1 MNFFDLALGFM
12 QLADGED
19 PTGGLNTLAEEIF
32 KYAAIILV
40 PVMIIVAAGG
50 IFYSIYLGVNLA
62 RADSADKRTEAKARM
77 INAIIGF
84 VCIFVLVLLMWLFC
98 KYAPD
103 IFGWVTYPTD

>member
-1 MNFFDLALGFM
+1 MNFFNLALGFAR
-12 QLADGED
+12 LAAEAD
-19 PTGGLNTLAEEIF
+19 TSGLNSLANDIF
-32 KYAAIILV
+32 KYASIILV

-62 RADSADKRTEAKARM
+62 KADSADKRTEAKSRM

-98 KYAPD
+98 QYANQ
-103 IFGWVTYPTD
+103 IFGWVKPSSS

>member
-1 MNFFDLALGFM
+1 MSFFDLALGFSRF
-12 QLADGED
+12 LGAGDGPD
-19 PTGGLNTLAEEIF
+19 PEAMTTLAEEIF
-32 KYAAIILV
+32 KYAAMVLV

-62 RADSADKRTEAKARM
+62 KADSADKRTEAKARM

-98 KYAPD
+98 QYAPQ
-103 IFGWVTYPTD
+103 IFGWVAG

>member
-1 MNFFDLALGFM
+1 MNFFNLALGFG
-12 QLADGED
+12 QLAAD
-19 PTGGLNTLAEEIF
+19 PDTGKLTELANEIF
-32 KYAAIILV
+32 HYAGIILV

-62 RADSADKRTEAKARM
+62 KADSADKRTEAKSRM

-98 KYAPD
+98 NYAKD
-103 IFGWVTYPTD
+103 IFGWVDVSTK

>member
-1 MNFFDLALGFM
+1 MNFFNLALGFS
-12 QLADGED
+12 QLAADTD
-19 PTGGLNTLAEEIF
+19 PTSGLSELAKEIF
-32 KYAAIILV
+32 RYASIILV

-62 RADSADKRTEAKARM
+62 KADSADKRTEAKSRM

-98 KYAPD
+98 NYAD
-103 IFGWVTYPTD
+103 KIFGWVQTS